1 MVYCILRYYRKA
13 ATGLRGLLKSFV
25 YAFNGIKN
33 AVLTERN
40 FRIHMTAIFFVL
52 YFAALYGLNSMQYA
66 VLYLVL
72 ALVPALELVNTAV
85 EKSVDLSTEEHN
97 ELAKI
102 AKDSSAAAVLVAAF
116 GAIGVAVAL
125 FSDIEKLKVA
135 LSAVFSLPHL
145 PILIIAVIFWIY
157 FIFFFGKKR

>member
-1 MVYCILRYYRKA
+1 M
-13 ATGLRGLLKSFV
+13 RGLLKSFV

-33 AVLTERN
+33 AILTERN

-52 YFAALYGLNSMQYA
+52 YFAALYGLDSTQYA
-66 VLYLVL
+66 VLALVL
-72 ALVPALELVNTAV
+72 ALIPALELVNTAV
-85 EKSVDLSTEEHN
+85 EKSVDLSTEERN

-125 FSDIEKLKVA
+125 FSDIEKLKVT

>member
-1 MVYCILRYYRKA
+1 MK
-13 ATGLRGLLKSFV
+13 GLLKSFV
-25 YAFNGIKN
+25 YAFNGIRN
-33 AVLTERN
+33 AILTERN

-52 YFAALYGLNSMQYA
+52 YFAALYGLDSTQYS
-66 VLYLVL
+66 VLALVL
-72 ALVPALELVNTAV
+72 ALIPTLELVNTAV